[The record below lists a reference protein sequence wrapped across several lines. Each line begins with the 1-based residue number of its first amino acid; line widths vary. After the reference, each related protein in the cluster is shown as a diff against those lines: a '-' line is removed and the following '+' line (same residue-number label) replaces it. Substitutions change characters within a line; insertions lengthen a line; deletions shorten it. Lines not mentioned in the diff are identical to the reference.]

1 MIHTQNGL
9 NNIEMTDPEI
19 RGGIDGFVLGS
30 SITALLQN
38 MNTVRLSQVL
48 DMYYTARV
56 RIGSNGLL
64 KGLNRVFIKFI
75 MLNYFQNG
83 VLDPTRRAC
92 NRQTLSQEVI
102 QTNNLVAETLAFTA
116 ALDTY
121 MPLRGTI
128 IGGLEQPVNSA
139 VNNLQAYTRKQI

>member
-38 MNTVRLSQVL
+38 INTVRLSQVL

-64 KGLNRVFIKFI
+64 DN
-75 MLNYFQNG
+75 
-83 VLDPTRRAC
+83 
-92 NRQTLSQEVI
+92 
-102 QTNNLVAETLAFTA
+102 
-116 ALDTY
+116 
-121 MPLRGTI
+121 
-128 IGGLEQPVNSA
+128 
-139 VNNLQAYTRKQI
+139 